1 MRQAAIAV
9 AMSGGAKRRFGG
21 ASLLALGLACPAV
34 AHAQDSPAETR
45 AAADEQIV
53 FSAGEI
59 SYDGTNEIVVASG
72 DVRANRDG
80 YYLAAQQVTWDRRTG
95 QIVAEGNVVLLAP
108 TGDRLIGERI
118 ELDEAFS
125 SGMTE
130 NLLLALDTGGRIAA
144 ERASADEGD
153 ITLENAIYSPCT
165 ISPAAGCPE
174 NPSWSI
180 RAAEVIRDAQT
191 GNLTFKGGQ
200 FTFFG
205 VTFPPIPSFSIGQP
219 GPIGGISGFLV
230 PEVAISGING
240 LEISQPYYWRLAR
253 NRDFTLTPTVY
264 SGAFPSIEASYR
276 QLTTTGA
283 VQVGGFLT
291 YGEVEDEGLTD
302 PTATFNRDVRG
313 YLEAN
318 GRLQFDEHWRLTGST
333 RLASDKTVTRRYD
346 ITRDDRLRSFLN
358 LERFSEDAYI
368 SIAGWAFQGLR
379 VDDELATTPLVLPA
393 IDARWRL
400 NDLPVGGRVELQAN
414 SLAILRVDGQ
424 DTQRAFAGAR
434 WDRRFLTNYG
444 QELTLTAYARGDAY
458 HTDDVLSTDIT
469 AYRGE
474 EGWNFRGIGALAADL
489 RYPLIG
495 PAFGGTQRIIPRVQ
509 LVLTPR
515 TSNLDIPN
523 EDARAIDLEDS
534 NLFALNRFPGY
545 DRWDDGSRITYGVEY
560 MLDIPNVSIRSNIG
574 QSYRINRSPDIF
586 PDGTGL
592 TDRFSDI
599 VGRTR
604 VRYGRF
610 LDFTHRFRVDKDDL
624 KIRRTELDLTVGT
637 TETYA
642 QLGYLILDRDIDT
655 SIEDLRDKEELRGGG
670 RVKINDNWS
679 AFGSV
684 VLDLTN
690 SDEDPLSLADGF
702 EPTRHRVGISYEDDA
717 LEVGLSWRRD
727 YERAGLFDRGSTFQI
742 RVILKGLGR

>member
-1 MRQAAIAV
+1 
-9 AMSGGAKRRFGG
+9 MSGSANRLLSG
-21 ASLLALGLACPAV
+21 ASLLILGMA
-34 AHAQDSPAETR
+34 SPALAAVQDDPSI
-45 AAADEQIV
+45 AAAAQEDLIV
-53 FSAGEI
+53 FSADEI
-59 SYDGTNEIVVASG
+59 AYDGANQVVTATG
-72 DVRANRDG
+72 QVRANRDG
-80 YYLAAQQVTWDRRTG
+80 YYVAADRVTWDRSTG
-95 QIVAEGNVVLLAP
+95 LIVAEGNVVLLSP
-108 TGDRLIGERI
+108 TGDRVIGDHV

-125 SGMTE
+125 NGMSE

-144 ERASADEGD
+144 ERATSVDGD
-153 ITLENAIYSPCT
+153 LTLENAIYSPCT

-180 RAAEVIRDAQT
+180 RAAQVIRDAET
-191 GNLTFKGGQ
+191 GTLTFKGGQ

-205 VTFPPIPSFSIGQP
+205 VALPAIPSFSIGQP
-219 GPIGGISGFLV
+219 GPIGGITGFLV

-264 SGAFPSIEASYR
+264 SGAFPSIEAFYR

-291 YGEVEDEGLTD
+291 YGEVEDELLSN
-302 PTATFNRDVRG
+302 PNAVLERDVRG

-318 GRLQFDEHWRLTGST
+318 GRLQFDENWRLTGSG
-333 RLASDKTVTRRYD
+333 RVASDKTVTRRYD

-379 VDDELATTPLVLPA
+379 VDDELATTPVALPA

-400 NDLPVGGRVELQAN
+400 SDLPVGGRVELQAN

-434 WDRRFLTNYG
+434 WDRRLLTNWG
-444 QELTLTAYARGDAY
+444 QELTLTAYARGDVY
-458 HTDDVLSTDIT
+458 HTNNVLSTNVE

-474 EGWNFRGIGALAADL
+474 EGWNFRGIGALAADM

-495 PAFGGTQRIIPRVQ
+495 PAFGGTQRIVPRIQ
-509 LVLTPR
+509 LVVTPR
-515 TSNLDIPN
+515 TENLDIPN

-545 DRWDDGSRITYGVEY
+545 DRWDDGSRVTYGVEY

-574 QSYRINRSPDIF
+574 QSYRLNQSPDIF

-610 LDFTHRFRVDKDDL
+610 LDFTHRFRIDKDDL
-624 KIRRTELDLTVGT
+624 KIRRTELDLTLGT
-637 TETYA
+637 IETYA
-642 QLGYLILDRDIDT
+642 QIGYLLLDRDIDI

-670 RVKINDNWS
+670 RVKIDDNWS

-702 EPTRHRVGISYEDDA
+702 EPTRHRVGVSYEDDA
-717 LEVGLSWRRD
+717 LEVGLTWRRD